1 VEEEQKQEMKG
12 DEEEIKESD
21 LLPEEKKDEFR

>member
-1 VEEEQKQEMKG
+1 VEEEQKQEIKAE
-12 DEEEIKESD
+12 EEEIKESD

>member
-12 DEEEIKESD
+12 EEEEIKESD

>member
-1 VEEEQKQEMKG
+1 MEEEQKQEMRG
-12 DEEEIKESD
+12 EEEEIKESD

>member
-1 VEEEQKQEMKG
+1 VKGEEEI
-12 DEEEIKESD
+12 EEIKESD

>member
-1 VEEEQKQEMKG
+1 MEEEQKQEMKG

>member
-1 VEEEQKQEMKG
+1 MEEEQKQEMKG
-12 DEEEIKESD
+12 EEEEIKESD

>member
-1 VEEEQKQEMKG
+1 MEEEKKQEMKG